1 MGLAPSTP
9 SFSNGNTSVNPILGE
24 TNALIGSM
32 QVTALQ
38 NDQAQKAR
46 EAQEAQKAQ
55 KRALEQHL
63 TALALSQMNANA
75 VSSASLPKPPQ
86 AFALPFTTGSS
97 TLPASTPP
105 MPAVSS
111 NPVDAIKS
119 MVSNAWTQA
128 SQLIASGVQGVGQF
142 VTAIPSQVGQFA
154 TNTVQRV
161 GQFITGDK
169 STAVAQ
175 AAKSLEGSS
184 SREGPGGGNVACAWK
199 TAKALRAA
207 GYDIKPGSPE
217 EVNVNAQ
224 IAFLKKRGAVQVPQS
239 EARPGDIVYSYDRHI
254 GIVSEGQGSQAR
266 VISNSSS
273 KAQFCWKSDLNF
285 DGYYK
290 QNSQIWRLPTTA

>member
-1 MGLAPSTP
+1 
-9 SFSNGNTSVNPILGE
+9 
-24 TNALIGSM
+24 
-32 QVTALQ
+32 
-38 NDQAQKAR
+38 
-46 EAQEAQKAQ
+46 
-55 KRALEQHL
+55 
-63 TALALSQMNANA
+63 
-75 VSSASLPKPPQ
+75 
-86 AFALPFTTGSS
+86 
-97 TLPASTPP
+97 

-111 NPVDAIKS
+111 SPVQ
-119 MVSNAWTQA
+119 QA
-128 SQLIASGVQGVGQF
+128 LATVKQLFAEGAQLIASGAQGVGQF

-239 EARPGDIVYSYDRHI
+239 EARPGDIAYSYDRHI

-273 KAQFCWKSDLNF
+273 KAKFSWKSNLNF
-285 DGYYK
+285 DGYYG

>member
-1 MGLAPSTP
+1 VGSE
-9 SFSNGNTSVNPILGE
+9 VNQLL
-24 TNALIGSM
+24 NATTQLTTSM
-32 QVTALQ
+32 QDTALQ
-38 NDQAQKAR
+38 NKQAQDQKDRDQALKRQQTSLLATLPPPASINTT
-46 EAQEAQKAQ
+46 AQAPT
-55 KRALEQHL
+55 LP
-63 TALALSQMNANA
+63 TAPS
-75 VSSASLPKPPQ
+75 
-86 AFALPFTTGSS
+86 LPFTSGNAVM
-97 TLPASTPP
+97 PASPAP
-105 MPAVSS
+105 AMPAPENVST
-111 NPVDAIKS
+111 VDDIKNL
-119 MVSNAWTQA
+119 VSDAFKWLK
-128 SQLIASGVQGVGQF
+128 QLPGSGVQGVGQF

-154 TNTVQRV
+154 TNTVKRV

-273 KAQFCWKSDLNF
+273 KAQFSWKSNLNF
-285 DGYYK
+285 DGYYG
-290 QNSQIWRLPTTA
+290 QGSQIWRLPTTA